1 MHTCVRRLPPPRR
14 FLFARWSFFG
24 AALSVVRRVAAG
36 LQFVAHPPLEDNDRR
51 MKEAAFVFSAI
62 LMLGNRRLLTERM

>member
-14 FLFARWSFFG
+14 FLFAPVFFWP
-24 AALSVVRRVAAG
+24 ALSVVRRVAAG

-51 MKEAAFVFSAI
+51 IKEAAFVFSAI
-62 LMLGNRRLLTERM
+62 LMLGNRRLLAERM

>member
-1 MHTCVRRLPPPRR
+1 MHTCVRRPATSAPIPVRAGL
-14 FLFARWSFFG
+14 FFG

-36 LQFVAHPPLEDNDRR
+36 LHFVAHPPLEDNDRR

-62 LMLGNRRLLTERM
+62 LMLGNRRLLAERM